1 MKEIGMEFGLFLARI
16 DLEAVPESARTAE
29 ELGYH
34 LVVFPD
40 HFVHQEPGGSYD
52 PRTIAHDAMMLAA
65 AAAQATRTIRIGH
78 LVLCNLFRHPA
89 VTAQALM
96 SLDHLSGGRLVA
108 GLGAGWTETEFRMTG
123 IGFPDVATRL
133 RMLDE
138 SLTCI
143 RSLWTRER
151 TTFEGEFYRLKDAVL
166 WPKPLQ
172 QPHPPIIVGGSGRG
186 ALRLMAKHAAV
197 ANIGVDTGKSAK
209 LTIDGMGEVSDA
221 VFRERANFVRVEA
234 ERLGR
239 DPGTITI
246 GNAVFSVTLADSTA
260 AAEASAR
267 EIGRMFGIPPRE
279 VPRSALF
286 LIGTP
291 EQCVEELH
299 RRATEWGVGQFIF
312 AAGGVEITRRL
323 ANEVLRRLPSRQRA

>member
-1 MKEIGMEFGLFLARI
+1 MEFGLFLATI
-16 DLEAVPESARTAE
+16 DFATVRESARTAE
-29 ELGYH
+29 ELGYD

-40 HFVHQEPGGSYD
+40 HFVHQQPGGGYD
-52 PRTIAHDAMMLAA
+52 AQAIAHDTILLAA

-108 GLGAGWTETEFRMTG
+108 GLGAGWTETEFQMTG
-123 IGFPDVATRL
+123 IGFPDIATRL

-143 RSLWTRER
+143 RSLWTQER
-151 TTFEGEFYRLKDAVL
+151 TTFEGEFYRLKDAIL

-172 QPHPPIIVGGSGRG
+172 QPHPPIIIGGSGRG
-186 ALRLMAKHAAV
+186 ALRLMAKHADV
-197 ANIGVDTGKSAK
+197 ANIAVNTGKPAK
-209 LTIDGMGEVSDA
+209 LTLQSMSKVTDSFLRD
-221 VFRERANFVRVEA
+221 RANFLRAEA
-234 ERLGR
+234 ARLGR
-239 DPGTITI
+239 DPKAMTIS
-246 GNAVFSVTLADSTA
+246 NAVFSVTLADSPA

-267 EIGRMFGIPPRE
+267 EIAQMFGIPPRE
-279 VPRSALF
+279 AQRSALF

-291 EQCVEELH
+291 QQCVQELN
-299 RRATEWGVGQFIF
+299 RRAAQWGVGQFIF
-312 AAGGVEITRRL
+312 AAGTPETTRRL
-323 ANEVLRRLPSRQRA
+323 ANEVLRHVER

>member
-1 MKEIGMEFGLFLARI
+1 MEFGLFLARI
-16 DLEAVPESARTAE
+16 ELAAAAESARIAE

-40 HFVHQEPGGSYD
+40 HFIHQDPGGGHD
-52 PRTIAHDAMMLAA
+52 PHTVAHDAMMLAA

-108 GLGAGWTETEFRMTG
+108 GLGSGWTETEFRMTG
-123 IGFPDVATRL
+123 IAFPDVTTRL

-138 SLTCI
+138 ALTCI
-143 RSLWTRER
+143 HSLWTQER
-151 TTFEGEFYRLKDAVL
+151 TNFVGEFYRLRDAVI
-166 WPKPLQ
+166 WPRPLQ
-172 QPHPPIIVGGSGRG
+172 QPHPPIILGGSGRG
-186 ALRLMAKHAAV
+186 ALRLMAKHANI
-197 ANIGVDTGKSAK
+197 ANIAVDTGKPAK
-209 LTIDGMGEVSDA
+209 LTLEGMGKISDA
-221 VFRERANFVRVEA
+221 VFRERANFVRAEA

-239 DPGTITI
+239 DPGTVTI
-246 GNAVFSVTLADSTA
+246 SNAVFSVTLADSTA

-267 EIGRMFGIPPRE
+267 EIGQMFGIPPRE
-279 VPRSALF
+279 TPRSPLF

-291 EQCVEELH
+291 EQCVEELD
-299 RRATEWGVGQFIF
+299 RRAAQWGVGQFIF
-312 AAGGVEITRRL
+312 ATGGVQTMRQL
-323 ANEVLRRLPSRQRA
+323 ANEVLRHVGR

>member
-1 MKEIGMEFGLFLARI
+1 MEFGLFLATI
-16 DLEAVPESARTAE
+16 DFAAVRDSARAAE

-40 HFVHQEPGGSYD
+40 HFVHQQPGGSYD
-52 PRTIAHDAMMLAA
+52 AHAIAHDAILLAA

-96 SLDHLSGGRLVA
+96 SLDHLSSGRLVA

-123 IGFPDVATRL
+123 IGFPDIATRL

-143 RSLWTRER
+143 RSLWTGER
-151 TTFEGEFYRLKDAVL
+151 TSFEGEFYRLNDAIL

-172 QPHPPIIVGGSGRG
+172 QPHPPIIIGGSGRG
-186 ALRLMAKHAAV
+186 ALRLMAKHADV
-197 ANIGVDTGKSAK
+197 ANIAVDTGKPAK
-209 LTIDGMGEVSDA
+209 LTLEGMGKIDNA
-221 VFRERANFVRVEA
+221 AFRDRANFVRAEA
-234 ERLGR
+234 ARLGR
-239 DPGTITI
+239 DPKAITI
-246 GNAVFSVTLADSTA
+246 SNAVFSVMLADSPA
-260 AAEASAR
+260 AAEVSAR
-267 EIGRMFGIPPRE
+267 EIGQMFGIPPHE
-279 VPRSALF
+279 APRSALF

-291 EQCVEELH
+291 QQCVEELN
-299 RRATEWGVGQFIF
+299 RRAAEWGVGQFIF
-312 AAGGVEITRRL
+312 AAGSAETTRRL
-323 ANEVLRRLPSRQRA
+323 ANEVLRHVGR

>member
-1 MKEIGMEFGLFLARI
+1 MEFGLFLATI
-16 DLEAVPESARTAE
+16 DFNTVRESARIAE
-29 ELGYH
+29 ELGFH
-34 LVVFPD
+34 LLVFPD
-40 HFVHQEPGGSYD
+40 HFVHESPGGGYD
-52 PRTIAHDAMMLAA
+52 PHAIAHDAILLAA

-123 IGFPDVATRL
+123 IGFPDIATRL

-143 RSLWTRER
+143 RSLWTQER
-151 TTFEGEFYRLKDAVL
+151 TTFEGEFYRLQDAIL

-172 QPHPPIIVGGSGRG
+172 QPHPRMLIGGAGRG
-186 ALRLMAKHAAV
+186 ALRLMAKHADV
-197 ANIGVDTGKSAK
+197 ANIAVNTGKPAT
-209 LTIDGMGEVSDA
+209 LTMKDMSKVTDA
-221 VFRERANFVRVEA
+221 VFRDRANFVRAEA

-239 DPGTITI
+239 DPKAITI
-246 GNAVFSVTLADSTA
+246 SNALFSVMLADSPA

-267 EIGRMFGIPPRE
+267 EIGKMLGIPARE
-279 VPRSALF
+279 APRSALF

-291 EQCVEELH
+291 AQCIEELN
-299 RRATEWGVGQFIF
+299 RRAAEWGVGQFIF
-312 AAGGVEITRRL
+312 AGGAPETTRRL
-323 ANEVLRRLPSRQRA
+323 AKEVLPHVGR

>member
-1 MKEIGMEFGLFLARI
+1 MEFGLFLATI
-16 DLEAVPESARTAE
+16 DFAAVRDSARAAE

-40 HFVHQEPGGSYD
+40 HFVHQQPGGGYD
-52 PRTIAHDAMMLAA
+52 AHAIAHDAILLAA

-123 IGFPDVATRL
+123 IGFPDIATRL

-138 SLTCI
+138 SLICI
-143 RSLWTRER
+143 RSLWTQER
-151 TTFEGEFYRLKDAVL
+151 TSFEGEFYRLNDAIL

-172 QPHPPIIVGGSGRG
+172 QPHPPIIIGGSGRG
-186 ALRLMAKHAAV
+186 ALRLMAKHADV
-197 ANIGVDTGKSAK
+197 ANIAVDTGKPAK
-209 LTIDGMGEVSDA
+209 LTLDGMGKITDA
-221 VFRERANFVRVEA
+221 AFRDRANFVRAEA
-234 ERLGR
+234 ARLGR
-239 DPGTITI
+239 DPNTITI
-246 GNAVFSVTLADSTA
+246 SNAVFSVMLADSPA
-260 AAEASAR
+260 AAEVSAR
-267 EIGRMFGIPPRE
+267 EIGQMFGIPAHE
-279 VPRSALF
+279 APRSALF

-291 EQCVEELH
+291 QQCVEELQ
-299 RRATEWGVGQFIF
+299 RRAAEWGVGQFLF
-312 AAGGVEITRRL
+312 AAGSAETTRRL
-323 ANEVLRRLPSRQRA
+323 ANEVLRHVGR

>member
-1 MKEIGMEFGLFLARI
+1 MEFGLFVAQVDFATVRETAR
-16 DLEAVPESARTAE
+16 LAE

-40 HFVHQEPGGSYD
+40 HFVHEAPGGTYD
-52 PRTIAHDAMMLAA
+52 PHALAHDAILLAA

-108 GLGAGWTETEFRMTG
+108 GLGAGWMEIEFRMTG
-123 IGFPDVATRL
+123 IGFPDIATRL

-143 RSLWTRER
+143 RSLWAQER
-151 TTFEGEFYRLKDAVL
+151 TTFKGEFYRLNDAIL

-172 QPHPPIIVGGSGRG
+172 QPHPPIIIGGSGRG
-186 ALRLMAKHAAV
+186 ALRLMAKHADV
-197 ANIGVDTGKSAK
+197 ANIAVDTGKPGT
-209 LTIDGMGEVSDA
+209 LTLESMGKVSDA
-221 VFRERANFVRVEA
+221 YVRERAHFVRTEA
-234 ERLGR
+234 ARLGR
-239 DPGTITI
+239 DPKAITI
-246 GNAVFSVTLADSTA
+246 SNAVFSVMLADSPA

-267 EIGRMFGIPPRE
+267 EIGKMFGIPAHE
-279 VPRSALF
+279 APRSALF

-291 EQCVEELH
+291 QQCVEELN
-299 RRATEWGVGQFIF
+299 RRAAEWGVGQFIF
-312 AAGGVEITRRL
+312 AAGTTETMRRL
-323 ANEVLRRLPSRQRA
+323 ANEVLRHVGQ